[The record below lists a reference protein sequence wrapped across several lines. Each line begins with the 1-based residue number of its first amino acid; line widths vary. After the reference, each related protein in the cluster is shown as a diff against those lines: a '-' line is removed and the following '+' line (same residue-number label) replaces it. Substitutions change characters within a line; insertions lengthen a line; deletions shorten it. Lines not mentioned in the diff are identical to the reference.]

1 MTTELATSVLL
12 ITHDRGLAAERASR
26 VIVMHRGRVVEQGPA
41 RQILEA
47 PQHPYTK
54 SLVAAAPSV
63 AAVRL
68 RPEEFRAARLGIAGE
83 DAPAR
88 TGAGTDNIVEIENLT
103 KVYPA
108 RGRGERSEEHTS
120 ELQSLMRISYA
131 VFCLKKKKNTTP
143 TLPPL
148 YYHQHHHTIT
158 SNQQ

>member
-1 MTTELATSVLL
+1 MCFYFYGHVGHRYLHVL
-12 ITHDRGLAAERASR
+12 THSIPTRRSSDLRASR

-68 RPEEFRAARLGIAGE
+68 RPEEFRAARLGIAG
-83 DAPAR
+83 
-88 TGAGTDNIVEIENLT
+88 
-103 KVYPA
+103 
-108 RGRGERSEEHTS
+108 RSEEHTS

-131 VFCLKKKKNTTP
+131 VLCLKKKTSTHLTNT
-143 TLPPL
+143 LL
-148 YYHQHHHTIT
+148 LKH
-158 SNQQ
+158 N